1 MKLSWH
7 RSDDFNRDF
16 DLQYQWF
23 LENADEAVAGRYLD
37 AVLATMRLLATQ
49 PGLGRLRKFR
59 HPALQDIRSFRVAS
73 PFEVHLLF
81 YRQNSTGL
89 FAERLMHAAR
99 NLPKRLMEPPG
110 SPGPGT
116 DSAA

>member
-16 DLQYQWF
+16 DLQYQWY
-23 LENADEAVAGRYLD
+23 LENADEAVAGSYLE

-49 PGLGRLRKFR
+49 AGLGRLRKFR
-59 HPALQDIRSFRVAS
+59 HPTLQGILSFRLAS

-81 YRQNSTGL
+81 YRHNSTGL
-89 FAERLMHAAR
+89 FAERLMHGAR
-99 NLPKRLMEPPG
+99 NLPKRLMQPPG
-110 SPGPGT
+110 SPRPGT
-116 DSAA
+116 ESDA